1 MNQAISKIL
10 TEGHVH
16 TRMHT
21 ASHFIIII
29 ITVKIAAKNSNV
41 TYSVQ
46 ERKRLYKHSCFYN
59 MLVAPYLL
67 KKTKVI
73 LTIIFKWS
81 FKL

>member
-10 TEGHVH
+10 TEGHMH

-41 TYSVQ
+41 TYRVQ
-46 ERKRLYKHSCFYN
+46 ERKRLYKHSCF
-59 MLVAPYLL
+59 LFF
-67 KKTKVI
+67 
-73 LTIIFKWS
+73 IIC
-81 FKL
+81 